1 MTQRCPV
8 GNKRELQDHVAG
20 MAASAFEAQES
31 LPLVEST
38 RETPIEHGAVQRAAR
53 LRDGDG

>member
-1 MTQRCPV
+1 MRLLPYLVT
-8 GNKRELQDHVAG
+8 G
-20 MAASAFEAQES
+20 MAASAFEAEES
-31 LPLVEST
+31 LPLVESP

>member
-1 MTQRCPV
+1 MRLLPYLVT
-8 GNKRELQDHVAG
+8 G

-38 RETPIEHGAVQRAAR
+38 RETHFEHGAAQRAAR